1 MCCSYHCSD
10 TLRRQR
16 LWPQDDLLIASF
28 KFENFIPTSAA
39 PGTFDMKV
47 SLRISKIANRLRRQF
62 SRKSSK
68 DARISRSLSL
78 RVLLMD
84 LKVPEM
90 SQGGLYM
97 NFDN

>member
-1 MCCSYHCSD
+1 
-10 TLRRQR
+10 
-16 LWPQDDLLIASF
+16 
-28 KFENFIPTSAA
+28 
-39 PGTFDMKV
+39 MKV
-47 SLRISKIANRLRRQF
+47 SLRISKIANRLRCQF

-68 DARISRSLSL
+68 DAQISRSLSL

-97 NFDN
+97 NLDN